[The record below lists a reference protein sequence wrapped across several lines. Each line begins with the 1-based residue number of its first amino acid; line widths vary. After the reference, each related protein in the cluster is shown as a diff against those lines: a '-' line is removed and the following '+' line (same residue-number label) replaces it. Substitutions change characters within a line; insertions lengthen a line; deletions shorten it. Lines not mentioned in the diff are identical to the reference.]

1 MKVAEQ
7 NPSLQSIHKQCS
19 VEHGTYGAGW
29 IFVSIEISFVNCYSK
44 WYLKVHIIIEL
55 FILLIVNGKNMMM
68 PGEHGAARLT
78 TLEPMVVSSGQRF
91 SIREGKTTVLTGI
104 VTKEHPIISIPKK
117 RLSLIEFKE

>member
-1 MKVAEQ
+1 MVFE
-7 NPSLQSIHKQCS
+7 SLHNNRTIPIP
-19 VEHGTYGAGW
+19 
-29 IFVSIEISFVNCYSK
+29 IFIS
-44 WYLKVHIIIEL
+44 
-55 FILLIVNGKNMMM
+55 LIVNGKNMMM